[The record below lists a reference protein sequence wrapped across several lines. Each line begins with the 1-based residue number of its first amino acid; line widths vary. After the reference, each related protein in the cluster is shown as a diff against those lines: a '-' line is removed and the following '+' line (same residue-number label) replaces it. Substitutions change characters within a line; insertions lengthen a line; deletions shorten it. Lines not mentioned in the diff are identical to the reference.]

1 MTKFYIYKITLESG
15 KTYIG
20 SHIEKKENDGYNN
33 SSRYIKRH
41 PEDKIIKREILFY
54 LPTLEQM
61 NIMETI
67 TIISDKCESSNNI
80 NGNYGNW
87 LYNFHT
93 KLDCPWNKNLKMSKE
108 FCQKISETEREP
120 IICLE
125 TNEVFSH
132 TNKVMHAAEVI
143 NGKRKSV
150 NGLHYRKLLPEDSNI
165 EIRSLN
171 NKKALEN
178 IYKNKKFILNKKTNK
193 IYLSYESMHLDIG
206 KSVKY
211 LQKQDYITEVS
222 YKYILDNNLILPT
235 KAKQKAKVKKK
246 IICVETKKVFSSIKD
261 ASVFYNTT
269 HISDCLSNKRNTAG
283 GYHWEYV

>member
-67 TIISDKCESSNNI
+67 TIISDKCKSSNNI

-108 FCQKISETEREP
+108 FCQKISEAEREP

-125 TNEVFSH
+125 TNEIFSH
-132 TNKVMHAAEVI
+132 TNKIMHAAEVI

-150 NGLHYRKLLPEDSNI
+150 NGLHYRKLLPEDSNV
-165 EIRSLN
+165 EIRILN

-261 ASVFYNTT
+261 ASAFYNTT

>member
-1 MTKFYIYKITLESG
+1 MAKFYIYKITLESG

-67 TIISDKCESSNNI
+67 SIISDKCESSNNI

-108 FCQKISETEREP
+108 FCQKISEAEREP

-125 TNEVFSH
+125 TNEIFSH

-150 NGLHYRKLLPEDSNI
+150 NGLHYRKLLPEDSDSK
-165 EIRSLN
+165 IRNLN

-211 LQKQDYITEVS
+211 LQKQNYIIEVN

-235 KAKQKAKVKKK
+235 KAKQEPKTKKK
-246 IICVETKKVFSSIKD
+246 IICVETKKTFSSIKE
-261 ASVFYNTT
+261 ASEFYNTT

-283 GYHWEYV
+283 GYHWEYI

>member
-67 TIISDKCESSNNI
+67 TIISDKSESSNNI

-108 FCQKISETEREP
+108 FCQKISEAEREP

-125 TNEVFSH
+125 TNEIFSH
-132 TNKVMHAAEVI
+132 TNKIMHAAEVI

-150 NGLHYRKLLPEDSNI
+150 NGLHYRKLLPEDSNV
-165 EIRSLN
+165 EIRILN